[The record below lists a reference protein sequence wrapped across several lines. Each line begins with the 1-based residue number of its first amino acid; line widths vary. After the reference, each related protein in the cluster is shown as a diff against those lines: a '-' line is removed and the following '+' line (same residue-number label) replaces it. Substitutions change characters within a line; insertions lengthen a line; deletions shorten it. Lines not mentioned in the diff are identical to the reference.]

1 MIAIPSVPRIS
12 TPTPNCAMRPMTLAP
27 VMLSVVWIA
36 RRTSVISRTVVWF
49 VGSQFVPNQLCESA
63 AMYPTDPVS
72 TAATVTSSA
81 IP

>member
-1 MIAIPSVPRIS
+1 MPSVPRIS
-12 TPTPNCAMRPMTLAP
+12 TPTPNFATQPITLAP

-49 VGSQFVPNQLCESA
+49 VGSQFVPNQLWESA
-63 AMYPTDPVS
+63 VMYPTDPVS

>member
-1 MIAIPSVPRIS
+1 MPSVPRIS
-12 TPTPNCAMRPMTLAP
+12 TPTPNCATRPITFAP

-36 RRTSVISRTVVWF
+36 RRTSVISRTVVWL

-63 AMYPTDPVS
+63 VMYGTTPVS
-72 TAATVTSSA
+72 TDATVTRSA